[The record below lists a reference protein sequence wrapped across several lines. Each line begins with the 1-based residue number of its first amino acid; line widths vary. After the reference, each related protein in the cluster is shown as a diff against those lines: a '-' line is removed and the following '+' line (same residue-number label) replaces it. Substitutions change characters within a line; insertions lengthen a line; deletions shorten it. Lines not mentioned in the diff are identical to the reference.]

1 MLFIRDHFSIT
12 HDIITIVIITPV
24 IFARAHAHAHTH
36 AHAREQ
42 KIPQS

>member
-12 HDIITIVIITPV
+12 TDIITIVIITPV
-24 IFARAHAHAHTH
+24 IFAHAHAHAH